1 MNILRKNLLI
11 FLCVSLFSSA
21 ILCMQEDQG
30 ESEKLLILYAT
41 WKDKKEVILE
51 YVEKAKQS
59 RQNED
64 YCEKGKKLATFLPD
78 GHVRLYSDDFEDSGP
93 SEFLLACIEAI
104 KKKELS
110 NESTPLLKKN
120 NEGIE
125 SKKRCI
131 LY

>member
-59 RQNED
+59 RQKNHTHHVLLSE
-64 YCEKGKKLATFLPD
+64 YVFLCVKLFVNFCTTVHRPNAPIFPIQF
-78 GHVRLYSDDFEDSGP
+78 HQ
-93 SEFLLACIEAI
+93 
-104 KKKELS
+104 
-110 NESTPLLKKN
+110 
-120 NEGIE
+120 
-125 SKKRCI
+125 
-131 LY
+131 